1 MKKCHEIHTS
11 SPRHGFTLIE
21 LLVVIAIIAILAAML
36 LPALASAKARAQAL
50 QCMNNFNQMTK
61 CASMYS
67 GDYHEFLPSNPDDGG
82 TAPGYEWVSGSVD
95 GWFPQ
100 DTPGN
105 TDAANTMYLSD
116 PNYCQLAPYLGKAI
130 NIFKC
135 PADFRVAN
143 TTVNGKLYDGP
154 VVRSCS
160 CNGGVGTAD
169 VSWLNGNGHSG
180 APTHAVGGPWTDGGG
195 SELQTLYAVFGKTS
209 DFKIASPSDIYNYLD
224 ESPYSVNDGAFGV
237 VGSTGQFIDWPSY
250 MHRGA
255 CGFGFCDGHSELH
268 KWKGNLLNLK
278 KGAYKQPVP
287 SSDVVNHQDWR
298 WLAWHA
304 TRKNSTGDVGQ

>member
-61 CASMYS
+61 CTSMYS
-67 GDYHEFLPSNPDDGG
+67 GDYHELLPSNPDDGG
-82 TAPGYEWVSGSVD
+82 TSPGYEWVSGDVD
-95 GWFPQ
+95 GWFPG

-105 TDAANTMYLSD
+105 TEAGDTMYLSD
-116 PNYCQLAPYLGKAI
+116 PNYCQLAPYLGKSV
-130 NIFKC
+130 NIFRC
-135 PADFRVAN
+135 PADFRVCN

-169 VSWLNGNGHSG
+169 IAWLNGGSHAG
-180 APTHAVGGPWTDGGG
+180 APLHAVGGPWTDGGG

-209 DFKIASPSDIYNYLD
+209 DFKIASPSDIFNYLD
-224 ESPYSVNDGAFGV
+224 ESPYSINDAALGV
-237 VGSTGQFIDWPSY
+237 VGSTAEFIDWPSY
-250 MHRGA
+250 MHRGS
-255 CGFGFCDGHSELH
+255 CGFAFCDGHSEMH

-278 KGAYKQPVP
+278 KAAYAA
-287 SSDVVNHQDWR
+287 SISDKTSADYQDWY

-304 TRKNSTGDVGQ
+304 TRKISTGQVGN